1 MGKKKVNEVKE
12 VDSDSADDAE
22 EVIEEVKEAP
32 KINKKTG
39 KPYLSDEEKLKIR
52 RENMQKA
59 IEAKQQKNNI
69 TKSLKEKKKELTK
82 VELEQKKKELEELE
96 QRLEEKKQEE
106 ARLLSSRRTKPK
118 AQPIKPIKPKKVVE
132 VEDDSDDEDDPEE
145 EKIIVKRKKNKSLP
159 VVNEED
165 YTQLIKQSA
174 VEQLQKRL
182 ENERIR
188 MSLLSIAPNYRF

>member
-1 MGKKKVNEVKE
+1 MH
-12 VDSDSADDAE
+12 DQ
-22 EVIEEVKEAP
+22 
-32 KINKKTG
+32 TT
-39 KPYLSDEEKLKIR
+39 R
-52 RENMQKA
+52 
-59 IEAKQQKNNI
+59 
-69 TKSLKEKKKELTK
+69 
-82 VELEQKKKELEELE
+82 
-96 QRLEEKKQEE
+96 QEE

-118 AQPIKPIKPKKVVE
+118 AQPIKPKKVVE

>member
-12 VDSDSADDAE
+12 VDSDSGDDIE

-52 RENMQKA
+52 RENMRKA
-59 IEAKQQKNNI
+59 IEAKQQKNDI

-118 AQPIKPIKPKKVVE
+118 AQPTKPKKVVE
-132 VEDDSDDEDDPEE
+132 VEDYDDEEDDPEE

-159 VVNEED
+159 IVNEED